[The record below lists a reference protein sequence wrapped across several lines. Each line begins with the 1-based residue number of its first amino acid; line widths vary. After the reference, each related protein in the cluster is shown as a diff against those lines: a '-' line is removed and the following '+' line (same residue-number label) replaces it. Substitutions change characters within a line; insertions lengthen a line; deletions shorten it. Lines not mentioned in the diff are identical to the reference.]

1 MNVLLVNL
9 AKMVGYSGGMQKVA
23 CSFANEMK
31 RRGHQVSL
39 AIVIFKLE
47 NSFILLIRGFLL
59 LMFAIIRGN
68 PLLIH
73 GI

>member
-23 CSFANEMK
+23 SSFANEMK
-31 RRGHQVSL
+31 
-39 AIVIFKLE
+39 
-47 NSFILLIRGFLL
+47 LIRGFLL